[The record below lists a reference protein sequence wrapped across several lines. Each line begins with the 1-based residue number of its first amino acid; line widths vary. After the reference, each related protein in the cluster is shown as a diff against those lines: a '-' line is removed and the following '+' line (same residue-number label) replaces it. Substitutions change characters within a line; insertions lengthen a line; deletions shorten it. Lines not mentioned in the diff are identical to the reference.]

1 MMNTLLENAIH
12 ETDPQ
17 AILPKVSIRPDD
29 KTKVG
34 TLHGRWLRVFP
45 QTARDVAVLSRFE
58 FHKERFAPAEGHG
71 VLVPFTFL
79 DL

>member
-1 MMNTLLENAIH
+1 MNPLFATALH
-12 ETDPQ
+12 ETNPL
-17 AILPKVSIRPDD
+17 AILPKVSYRCDD
-29 KTKVG
+29 NTQVG
-34 TLHGRWLRVFP
+34 TLPGRWLRVFP
-45 QTARDVAVLSRFE
+45 QTPRDVAIIRQFE